1 MSRRRQVAENDPF
14 SKSNDPESD
23 AVSFSE
29 VDKALFGGQLSQIDT
44 GREQIKPVP
53 IQDVYPD
60 PAQPRRVMPSMVRK
74 YWSGTQ
80 SVGDMLERWYALVL
94 DESGRNFDL
103 GTYLAG
109 EEDVTRPERVEPIES
124 AFLHIVDLAAS
135 IRRDGLTN
143 AITVTRAGRQYRL
156 ETGERRWLAYHLLY
170 HYFDGSNNRPDERD
184 RWNKIP
190 ARQVETANVWRQA
203 SENNARE
210 NLNAISKA
218 RQFAVLLM
226 NLLGNENF
234 KPFEDFE
241 FEQDFYAQVTDAKRF
256 RVPSGKND
264 QLMNAI
270 GITSRA
276 AISRFRSFLALPRE
290 VWQVGDDY
298 SLPDEVLY
306 QLSLMEPHQAIT
318 ETMKIVSGQNNL
330 AQKTPASASMELTY
344 TPGTKRHFS
353 QIARAIQKAGPGKHK
368 INASALEYIRQLREW
383 LDEQEQR
390 IQNYPK

>member
-14 SKSNDPESD
+14 SKPNESESD

-29 VDKALFGGQLSQIDT
+29 VDQALFGGKLSQIDS
-44 GREQIKPVP
+44 GREQIKPIP
-53 IQDVYPD
+53 IHDIYPD

-80 SVGDMLERWYALVL
+80 SVGDLLERWYALVL
-94 DESGRNFDL
+94 EESGRHFDL
-103 GTYLAG
+103 GIYITG
-109 EEDVTRPERVEPIES
+109 KEDPTRPEHCEPVEDT
-124 AFLHIVDLAAS
+124 FLHIVDLAAS

-170 HYFDGSNNRPDERD
+170 HYFDGSDNRPDERE
-184 RWNKIP
+184 RWSKIP
-190 ARQVETANVWRQA
+190 ARQVETTNVWRQA

-226 NLLGNENF
+226 DLLKETDF
-234 KPFEDFE
+234 RPFENFE
-241 FEQDFYAQVTDAKRF
+241 FEQDFYAQVSDAKRF

-264 QLMNAI
+264 QLMSAI

-290 VWQVGDDY
+290 VWQIGDDY

-318 ETMKIVSGQNNL
+318 ETMKIVSGQNNFE
-330 AQKTPASASMELTY
+330 QKTPASAAMELDY

-368 INASALEYIRQLREW
+368 TNDSALAYIHELREW
-383 LDEQEQR
+383 LNEQEER
-390 IQNYPK
+390 IRSYQK